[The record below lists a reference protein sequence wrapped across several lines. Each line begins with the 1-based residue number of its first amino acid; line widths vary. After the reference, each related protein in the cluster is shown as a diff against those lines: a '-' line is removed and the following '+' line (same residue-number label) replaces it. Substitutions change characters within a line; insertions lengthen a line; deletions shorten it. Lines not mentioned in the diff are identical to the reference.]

1 MCKGMELAFNQE
13 HQALYV
19 PRCPSVNIFGVDPSV
34 LMQGITPI
42 TVCHM
47 SFHVNID
54 MVFFLKCHLCVS
66 LFFLAR

>member
-1 MCKGMELAFNQE
+1 MYKGMELTFNQE

-19 PRCPSVNIFGVDPSV
+19 PRRPLVNIFGVDPSV

-42 TVCHM
+42 IVCHI

-54 MVFFLKCHLCVS
+54 IVFFLKCHLCVS
-66 LFFLAR
+66 LFFIAR

>member
-34 LMQGITPI
+34 LMQCITPT

-54 MVFFLKCHLCVS
+54 IYIYTRRFP
-66 LFFLAR
+66 